1 MNRFRAQG
9 MDTLLWWQQREF
21 PSVWTSKGLSSCAD
35 THGQSTAHRITCKH
49 CGKASPKTWCG
60 EFTKRHNK
68 NTALNR
74 VGTGIEPCG
83 YQQHLSSKMQEDHP
97 NHFGDNSKETNWC
110 CGKFSMRGR
119 RIYRA
124 GILAESQTALKL
136 RFNRPDKDFTRP
148 SKHFV
153 TVVINSFFG
162 KPDYDRLLRPI
173 IGSGGCGGEISSC
186 CQLKW

>member
-1 MNRFRAQG
+1 
-9 MDTLLWWQQREF
+9 
-21 PSVWTSKGLSSCAD
+21 
-35 THGQSTAHRITCKH
+35 
-49 CGKASPKTWCG
+49 
-60 EFTKRHNK
+60 
-68 NTALNR
+68 
-74 VGTGIEPCG
+74 
-83 YQQHLSSKMQEDHP
+83 
-97 NHFGDNSKETNWC
+97 
-110 CGKFSMRGR
+110 MRGR